1 MLIILRWPS
10 PEMVII
16 NEIKNKLYFH
26 LYVPHKLTSR
36 PQVQDH
42 LKMNVNMIK
51 RFMSWLSSMHKRFKC
66 Y

>member
-1 MLIILRWPS
+1 MLIFMRWSS

-26 LYVPHKLTSR
+26 LYVPHELTSR

>member
-1 MLIILRWPS
+1 M
-10 PEMVII
+10 MVII

-26 LYVPHKLTSR
+26 LYVTHELTSR

-51 RFMSWLSSMHKRFKC
+51 RFMS
-66 Y
+66 

>member
-1 MLIILRWPS
+1 MLIFLRSSS

-26 LYVPHKLTSR
+26 LYVPHELTSR

-51 RFMSWLSSMHKRFKC
+51 RFMS
-66 Y
+66 